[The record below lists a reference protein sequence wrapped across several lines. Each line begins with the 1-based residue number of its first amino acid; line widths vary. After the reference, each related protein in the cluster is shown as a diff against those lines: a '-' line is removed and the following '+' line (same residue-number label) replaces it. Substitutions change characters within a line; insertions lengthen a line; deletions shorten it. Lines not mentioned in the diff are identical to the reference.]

1 MTHTQKH
8 VRPGRLIALRAPLAL
23 AVGAALLAGTASAAD
38 FRRGDFSM
46 SIDTTLT
53 YGASWRVED
62 RDDRLVGKAN
72 LDPTIGTR
80 VAALQAQN
88 RWAEAQALAVSAPGR
103 FSVNSDDG
111 NLKYDK
117 GDLISNAVGI
127 TSEVSMNWRNWGAF
141 FRGTGFYD
149 FETQGRDDISDVAK
163 DRIGK
168 RARLLDAFV
177 FTDFNFGDAV
187 NGNVRFGKQV
197 VSWGES
203 TFIQN
208 GINVVN
214 PVDVSRLRVAGA
226 ELKEA
231 FLPINSIWA
240 SFNLTENLALE
251 TLYMLEWSETEVE
264 PSGTYFSNNDFGLTG
279 GEFVMLN
286 FGLVDE
292 PANFAVCRTN
302 PALDPRCGAA
312 FPRSADREARNRGQY
327 GLALRYYS
335 QALGDTEFGLYYLR
349 YHSRLPFVSGT
360 AITTTS
366 PTSGRYFI
374 EYPEDINLFG
384 LSWNTNIG
392 KVAFQ
397 GEISYRDNAPLQI
410 DDVEVLFAG
419 LSPLNPLIENPF
431 LLFRSRLGQ
440 FQAGEYLRG
449 WERHEV
455 SQLQFTLTR
464 AFGPG
469 NFLGADQIATV
480 GEFGFTKVWDL
491 PSIGVMPYQGDG
503 TDTGC
508 GPDWVSGGG
517 RNPLNS
523 CEGMATSFS
532 WGYRLAARADYNS
545 VAGGAWNLSPRVAFN
560 HDVNG
565 TTPGA
570 GGNFVDGRMSSTLG
584 LEANRLN
591 KWVLDLSYTRFW
603 GGGIFNLTSDRDFVA
618 VSAKYLF

>member
-1 MTHTQKH
+1 MTHTTKR
-8 VRPGRLIALRAPLAL
+8 VRPARLTASRAPIAL
-23 AVGAALLAGTASAAD
+23 AVSLALLAGSATAAEFS
-38 FRRGDFSM
+38 RGDFSM

-53 YGASWRVED
+53 YGASQRVED
-62 RDDRLVGKAN
+62 RDNRLIGKAN
-72 LDPTIGTR
+72 LDPTLGTR
-80 VAALQAQN
+80 VGALQAQN
-88 RWAEAQALAVSAPGR
+88 RWVEAQALAASAPGR

-117 GDLISNAVGI
+117 GDLISNALGI
-127 TSEVSMNWRNWGAF
+127 TSEVSMNWREWGAF
-141 FRGTGFYD
+141 VRGTGFYD
-149 FETQGRDDISDVAK
+149 FETQSRDDISDVAK
-163 DRIGK
+163 DQIGK
-168 RARLLDAFV
+168 RVRLLDAFV
-177 FTDFNFGDAV
+177 YRDFIIANDITGNF
-187 NGNVRFGKQV
+187 RFGRQV

-203 TFIQN
+203 TFIQG

-240 SFNLTENLALE
+240 SFNLTDNLALE
-251 TLYMLEWSETEVE
+251 AMYLLEWSETEVE

-292 PANFAVCRTN
+292 PANFNACRT
-302 PALDPRCGAA
+302 PPVLDPRCGAA
-312 FPRSADREARNRGQY
+312 FPRADDRKARDLGQF
-327 GLALRYYS
+327 GLALRYYAS
-335 QALGDTEFGLYYLR
+335 ELGETEFGFYYLR

-360 AITTTS
+360 SITTSS

-374 EYPEDINLFG
+374 EYPEDINLYG

-392 KVAFQ
+392 LLAFQ
-397 GEISYRDNAPLQI
+397 GELSYRDNAPLQI

-419 LSPLNPLIENPF
+419 LSPLNPLIQEPF
-431 LLFRSRLGQ
+431 QRFRSRLGQ
-440 FQAGEYLRG
+440 FGPGQYLKG

-455 SQLQFTLTR
+455 SQLQFTLTKL
-464 AFGPG
+464 FGPG
-469 NFLGADQIATV
+469 NFLGADQVATV
-480 GEFGFTKVWDL
+480 GEFGGTKVWDL
-491 PSIGVMPYQGDG
+491 PSTDVLPYQGDG

-508 GPDWVSGGG
+508 GPDWATGSG

-523 CEGMATSFS
+523 CAGFATSFS
-532 WGYRLAARADYNS
+532 WGYRLVARADYNS
-545 VAGGAWNLSPRVAFN
+545 VGGSPWNVAPRVAYN

-570 GGNFVDGRMSSTLG
+570 GGNFIEDRQQATLG
-584 LEANRLN
+584 VEGNYLN
-591 KWVLDLSYTRFW
+591 KWVLDMSYTRFW
-603 GGGIFNLTSDRDFVA
+603 GGGIFNLTSDRDFLA
-618 VSAKYLF
+618 VTAKYLF

>member
-1 MTHTQKH
+1 MTQTSKP
-8 VRPGRLIALRAPLAL
+8 VRPGRLLQLRAPLAL
-23 AVGAALLAGTASAAD
+23 AVGAALIAGSASAAE
-38 FRRGDFSM
+38 FTRGDFSM
-46 SIDTTLT
+46 TIDTTLT
-53 YGASWRVED
+53 YGASQRVED
-62 RDDRLVGKAN
+62 RDDRLVGKIN
-72 LDPTIGTR
+72 LDPTLGTR
-80 VAALQAQN
+80 VTALQAQN
-88 RWAEAQALAVSAPGR
+88 RWAEAQALAASAPGR

-111 NLKYDK
+111 NLKYDS
-117 GDLISNAVGI
+117 GDLISNALGI
-127 TSEVSMNWRNWGAF
+127 TSEVGMKWRNWGAF
-141 FRGTGFYD
+141 FRGTGFRD
-149 FETQGRDDISDVAK
+149 FETMSRDDISDVAK
-163 DRIGK
+163 DRIGQ
-168 RARLLDAFV
+168 RVRLLDAFV
-177 FTDFNFGDAV
+177 YTDFNFGESVD
-187 NGNVRFGKQV
+187 GSFRLGRQV

-231 FLPINSIWA
+231 FLPQNSIWA
-240 SFNLTENLALE
+240 SFNLTENLSLE
-251 TLYMLEWSETEVE
+251 ALYMLEWSETEVE

-292 PANFAVCRTN
+292 PANFEVCRTT

-312 FPRSADREARNRGQY
+312 FPRSADREAKDSGQF
-327 GLALRYYS
+327 GLALRYYAS
-335 QALGDTEFGLYYLR
+335 ELGDTEFGFYYLR
-349 YHSRLPFVSGT
+349 YHSRLPFISGT
-360 AITTTS
+360 SITSAS

-374 EYPEDINLFG
+374 EYPEDINLYG

-392 KVAFQ
+392 TVAFQ

-419 LSPLNPLIENPF
+419 LSPLNPLIQEPF
-431 LLFRSRLGQ
+431 MRFRSRLGQ
-440 FQAGEYLRG
+440 FGLGEYLQG

-455 SQLQFTLTR
+455 SQLQFTLTK

-480 GEFGFTKVWDL
+480 GEFGGTKVWDL
-491 PSIGVMPYQGDG
+491 PAVDVLPYQGDG

-517 RNPLNS
+517 RNPLDS
-523 CEGMATSFS
+523 CAGMATSFS
-532 WGYRLAARADYNS
+532 WGYRLAVRADYNS
-545 VAGGAWNLSPRVAFN
+545 VGGSTWNLSPRIAFN

-570 GGNFVDGRMSSTLG
+570 GGNFVDGRKSSTLG
-584 LEANRLN
+584 VEGNYLN
-591 KWVLDLSYTRFW
+591 KWVLDLSYTSFW
-603 GGGIFNLTSDRDFVA
+603 GGGVFNLTSDRDFVA

>member
-1 MTHTQKH
+1 MTKIHTH
-8 VRPGRLIALRAPLAL
+8 VRAGRPMLLRAPMAL
-23 AVGAALLAGTASAAD
+23 AVGAALLAGSAHAAE
-38 FRRGDFSM
+38 FSRGDFTM

-53 YGASWRVED
+53 YGASSRMED
-62 RDDRLVGKAN
+62 RNNELVGKIN
-72 LDPTIGTR
+72 LDPTLGAR
-80 VAALQAQN
+80 VTALQQQN
-88 RWAEAQALAVSAPGR
+88 RWAEAQALAASAPGR

-117 GDLISNAVGI
+117 GDLISNALGI
-127 TSEVSMNWRNWGAF
+127 TSEISMNWTNWGAF
-141 FRGTGFYD
+141 VRATGFYD
-149 FETQGRDDISDVAK
+149 FEAMDRDDISDAAK
-163 DRIGK
+163 DRVGK

-177 FTDFNFGDAV
+177 YRDFIIANDISGNF
-187 NGNVRFGKQV
+187 RFGRQV

-203 TFIQN
+203 TFIQG

-240 SFNLTENLALE
+240 SFSLTENLSLE
-251 TLYMLEWSETEVE
+251 TLYLLEWAETEVE
-264 PSGTYFSNNDFGLTG
+264 PSGTYFANNDFGLVG

-292 PANFAVCRTN
+292 PASFNVCRTT
-302 PALDPRCGAA
+302 PAADPRCGAA
-312 FPRSADREARNRGQY
+312 FPRAADREARDLGQF
-327 GLALRYYS
+327 GVALRYFAS
-335 QALGDTEFGLYYLR
+335 ELNDTEFGLYYLR

-360 AITTTS
+360 SITNAS

-374 EYPEDINLFG
+374 EYPEDINLYG
-384 LSWNTNIG
+384 LSWNTNLGTI
-392 KVAFQ
+392 AFQ

-419 LSPLNPLIENPF
+419 LSPLNPLIQEPF
-431 LLFRSRLGQ
+431 LRFRSRLGQ
-440 FQAGEYLRG
+440 FGPGQYLKG

-455 SQLQFTLTR
+455 SQLQFTLTK

-480 GEFGFTKVWDL
+480 GEFGATKVWDL
-491 PSIGVMPYQGDG
+491 PALEVLPYQGDG

-508 GPDWVSGGG
+508 GPDWISGGG

-523 CEGMATSFS
+523 CEGFATSFS

-545 VAGGAWNLSPRVAFN
+545 VGGSTWNVSPRIAFN

-570 GGNFVDGRMSSTLG
+570 GGNFVKGRKSSTVG
-584 LEANRLN
+584 VEGNYLN
-591 KWVLDLSYTRFW
+591 KWVLDLSYTSFW
-603 GGGIFNLTSDRDFVA
+603 GGGVYNLTSDRDFVA

>member
-1 MTHTQKH
+1 MTKIHTH
-8 VRPGRLIALRAPLAL
+8 VRAGRPMLLRAPMAL
-23 AVGAALLAGTASAAD
+23 AVGAALLAGSAHAAE
-38 FRRGDFSM
+38 FSRGDFTM

-53 YGASWRVED
+53 YGASSRVEE
-62 RDDRLVGKAN
+62 RNNALVGKIN
-72 LDPTIGTR
+72 LDPTLGAR
-80 VAALQAQN
+80 VTALQQQN
-88 RWAEAQALAVSAPGR
+88 RWAEAQALAAAAPGR

-117 GDLISNAVGI
+117 GDLISNALGI
-127 TSEVSMNWRNWGAF
+127 TSEISMNWTNWGAF
-141 FRGTGFYD
+141 VRATGFYD
-149 FETQGRDDISDVAK
+149 FEAMGRDDISDAAK

-177 FTDFNFGDAV
+177 YRDFIIANDFTGNF
-187 NGNVRFGKQV
+187 RFGRQV

-203 TFIQN
+203 TFIQG
-208 GINVVN
+208 GINVIN

-231 FLPINSIWA
+231 FLPVNSIFA

-251 TLYMLEWSETEVE
+251 TLYLLEWSETEVE
-264 PSGTYFSNNDFGLTG
+264 PSGTYFANNDFGLVG

-292 PANFAVCRTN
+292 PANFNVCRTT
-302 PALDPRCGAA
+302 PAADPRCGAA
-312 FPRSADREARNRGQY
+312 FPRSADREARDLGQF
-327 GLALRYYS
+327 GVALRYFAS
-335 QALGDTEFGLYYLR
+335 ELGDTEFGLYYLR

-360 AITTTS
+360 SITNAS

-374 EYPEDINLFG
+374 EYPEDINLYG

-392 KVAFQ
+392 TIAFQ

-419 LSPLNPLIENPF
+419 LSPLNPLIQEPF
-431 LLFRSRLGQ
+431 LRFRSRLGQ
-440 FQAGEYLRG
+440 FGPGQYLKG

-455 SQLQFTLTR
+455 SQLQFTLTK

-480 GEFGFTKVWDL
+480 GEFGATKVWDL
-491 PSIGVMPYQGDG
+491 PAVSVLPYQGDG

-508 GPDWVSGGG
+508 GPDWISGGG
-517 RNPLNS
+517 RNPLNA
-523 CEGMATSFS
+523 CGGFATSFS

-545 VAGGAWNLSPRVAFN
+545 VGGSTWNVSPRIAFN

-570 GGNFVDGRMSSTLG
+570 GGNFVKGRKSSTVG
-584 LEANRLN
+584 VEGNYLN
-591 KWVLDLSYTRFW
+591 KWVLDLSYTSFW
-603 GGGIFNLTSDRDFVA
+603 GGGIYNLTSDRDFVA

>member
-1 MTHTQKH
+1 MTNTTKH
-8 VRPGRLIALRAPLAL
+8 VRPGRSPLLRAPMAL
-23 AVGAALLAGTASAAD
+23 AVGAALLAGSASAAE
-38 FRRGDFSM
+38 FSRGDFSAT
-46 SIDTTLT
+46 IDTTVT

-72 LDPTIGTR
+72 LDPTLGTR
-80 VAALQAQN
+80 VSALQAQN
-88 RWAEAQALAVSAPGR
+88 RWREAQALAVSAPGR

-117 GDLISNAVGI
+117 GDLISNAIGI
-127 TSEVSMNWRNWGAF
+127 TSEIKMNWREWGAF
-141 FRGTGFYD
+141 VRATGFYD
-149 FETQGRDDISDVAK
+149 FETEGRDDISDAAK
-163 DRIGK
+163 SRLGS

-177 FTDFNFGDAV
+177 FRDFTMGDTT
-187 NGNVRFGKQV
+187 GSFRFGKQV

-203 TFIQN
+203 TFIQG

-251 TLYMLEWSETEVE
+251 TLYLLEWAETEVE
-264 PSGTYFSNNDFGLTG
+264 PSGTYFANNDFGLVG

-292 PANFAVCRTN
+292 PANFSVCRTN
-302 PALDPRCGAA
+302 PAADPRCGAA
-312 FPRSADREARNRGQY
+312 FPRADDREAKNTHQY
-327 GLALRYYS
+327 GAALRYYAE
-335 QALGDTEFGLYYLR
+335 QLGDTEFGLYYLR

-360 AITTTS
+360 SITNAS

-374 EYPEDINLFG
+374 EYPEGINLYG
-384 LSWNTNIG
+384 LSWNTNVG
-392 KVAFQ
+392 TVAFQ

-419 LSPLNPLIENPF
+419 LSPLNPLIQDPYQR
-431 LLFRSRLGQ
+431 FRSRLGQ
-440 FQAGEYLRG
+440 FGLGEYLKG
-449 WERHEV
+449 WERHEI
-455 SQLQFTLTR
+455 SQLQFTLTK

-480 GEFGFTKVWDL
+480 GEFGGTKVWDL
-491 PSIGVMPYQGDG
+491 PDLEVLPYQGDG

-508 GPDWVSGGG
+508 GPDWISGSS
-517 RNPLNS
+517 RNPLDS
-523 CEGMATSFS
+523 CEGFATSFS

-545 VAGGAWNLSPRVAFN
+545 VGGGPWNMSPRIAFN

-565 TTPGA
+565 VTPGA
-570 GGNFVDGRMSSTLG
+570 GGNFIEDRKSATLG
-584 LEANRLN
+584 LESNYLN
-591 KWVLDLSYTRFW
+591 KWVIDVSYTRFW
-603 GGGIFNLTSDRDFVA
+603 GGGTFNLTSDRDFA
-618 VSAKYLF
+618 AISAKYLF